1 MSTTENTKMPE
12 RRQDSRDTTAVI
24 REAITIKDIARLA
37 GVSMGTVDR
46 VLHNRG
52 RVSTET
58 SERVH
63 RIVRE
68 TRYTPNLGAR
78 RLSRSKTWTI
88 GAVFPRSDQDGG
100 FWIDAGA
107 GLQRAAEDF
116 GGFGLRSRS
125 FPFDRT
131 RGSDLG
137 RAIHEAASSGVDGI
151 LLAPVIPE
159 AALEALS
166 KLENKLPLVLFDT
179 PLPDAHAL
187 CFVGQDA
194 FSAGRIGAR
203 LLSLGVSD
211 PSRIACVV
219 VKPSDYHIVQRV
231 EGFTSFFA
239 GGSAPAIFDL
249 DIDLCDRSIESLVQQ
264 IGDCLP
270 AIDGVYVSNAAV
282 GDVATVL
289 SRRGNRP
296 LIVGH
301 DLTASSLASLQ
312 SGSID
317 FLITQHPALQTWEA
331 MRLFWRYFAADFG
344 PPKDQYLPIDVVGQ
358 ENWAYY
364 REI

>member
-1 MSTTENTKMPE
+1 MAEE
-12 RRQDSRDTTAVI
+12 RQSSRDASSGI
-24 REAITIKDIARLA
+24 LEAITIKDIARLA

-58 SERVH
+58 WERVQ

-78 RLSRSKTWTI
+78 RLSTSKTWTI
-88 GAVFPRSDQDGG
+88 AAVFPRSDQDGG
-100 FWIDAGA
+100 FWKEADR

-125 FPFDRT
+125 FSFDRT
-131 RGSDLG
+131 KSSDLG
-137 RAIHEAASSGVDGI
+137 RAIREAASSGVDGI

-166 KLENKLPLVLFDT
+166 KLKNELPLVLFDT
-179 PLPDAHAL
+179 PLPEAQAL

-203 LLSLGVSD
+203 LLSFGVPD
-211 PSRIACVV
+211 PSRIACVA
-219 VKPSDYHIVQRV
+219 VKPSDYHIGQRV

-239 GGSAPAIFDL
+239 AGSAPGIFQL
-249 DIDLCDRSIESLVQQ
+249 DIDLGDRSIESLLRQ
-264 IGDCLP
+264 IGNSLP
-270 AIDGVYVSNAAV
+270 AIDGIYVSNAAV
-282 GDVATVL
+282 GAVAQVL
-289 SRRGNRP
+289 SQRRKRP
-296 LIVGH
+296 LIIGH
-301 DLTASSLASLQ
+301 DLTASSLESLQ

-317 FLITQHPALQTWEA
+317 FLIAQHPALQVREA
-331 MRLFWRYFAADFG
+331 MRLFWRHFADDFEL
-344 PPKDQYLPIDVVGQ
+344 PKEQYVPIDVVGH
-358 ENWAYY
+358 ESWAYY

>member
-1 MSTTENTKMPE
+1 MAEKRKSSRYTPSVMPRATT
-12 RRQDSRDTTAVI
+12 V
-24 REAITIKDIARLA
+24 KDIARLA

-52 RVSTET
+52 RVSAET

-68 TRYTPNLGAR
+68 TEYTPNLGAR
-78 RLSRSKTWTI
+78 GLSRSKTWTI

-100 FWIDAGA
+100 FWIYAGR

-125 FPFDRT
+125 FSFDRT
-131 RGSDLG
+131 CGEDLG

-166 KLENKLPLVLFDT
+166 KLENRLPLVLFDT
-179 PLPDAHAL
+179 PLPEAQAL

-194 FSAGRIGAR
+194 HSAGRIGAR

-211 PSRIACVV
+211 PFRIACVAL
-219 VKPSDYHIVQRV
+219 KPSDYHIGQRV

-239 GGSAPAIFDL
+239 GGAAPRIFEL
-249 DIDLCDRSIESLVQQ
+249 DIDLREGSIESLVRR
-264 IGDCLP
+264 IGDSLP
-270 AIDGVYVSNAAV
+270 VIDGIYVSNASV
-282 GDVATVL
+282 GVVAKAF
-289 SRRGNRP
+289 SQRGERP

-301 DLTASSLASLQ
+301 DLTVSSLASLQ

-317 FLITQHPALQTWEA
+317 FLIAQHPALQTREA
-331 MRLFWRYFAADFG
+331 MRLFWRYFAADVE

>member
-1 MSTTENTKMPE
+1 MHEERQSSRYPPSVMPK
-12 RRQDSRDTTAVI
+12 T
-24 REAITIKDIARLA
+24 ITIKDIAELA

-63 RIVRE
+63 RIIRE
-68 TRYTPNLGAR
+68 TRYSPNLHAR

-100 FWIDAGA
+100 FWIDAGR

-116 GGFGLRSRS
+116 GGFGLHSRS
-125 FPFDRT
+125 FSFDRT
-131 RGSDLG
+131 RSSDLR

-166 KLENKLPLVLFDT
+166 NLEKKLPLVLFDT
-179 PLPDAHAL
+179 PLPEAQSL

-211 PSRIACVV
+211 PSRIACVALR
-219 VKPSDYHIVQRV
+219 PSDYHILQRV

-239 GGSAPAIFDL
+239 GGAAPRIFEL
-249 DIDLCDRSIESLVQQ
+249 DIDLSNGHIESLVRQ
-264 IGDCLP
+264 IGNSLP
-270 AIDGVYVSNAAV
+270 AIDGIYVSNAAV
-282 GDVATVL
+282 GAVAKVL
-289 SRRGNRP
+289 SGQGKRP

-301 DLTASSLASLQ
+301 DLTVSSLASLQ

-331 MRLFWRYFAADFG
+331 MRLYWRYFVADSE
-344 PPKDQYLPIDVVGQ
+344 PPKEQYLSIDVVGR

>member
-1 MSTTENTKMPE
+1 MAEE
-12 RRQDSRDTTAVI
+12 RQGSRLTSGAI
-24 REAITIKDIARLA
+24 PEAITIKDISRLA

-52 RVSTET
+52 RVSPET
-58 SERVH
+58 SERVR
-63 RIVRE
+63 RILRE
-68 TRYTPNLGAR
+68 TRYSPNLGAR

-88 GAVFPRSDQDGG
+88 GAVFPRSDQDAG
-100 FWIDAGA
+100 FWMDAGR

-125 FPFDRT
+125 FSFDRT

-137 RAIHEAASSGVDGI
+137 RAIHEAASSGIDGI

-179 PLPDAHAL
+179 PLPEAQAL
-187 CFVGQDA
+187 SFVGQDA

-211 PSRIACVV
+211 PSRIACVA
-219 VKPSDYHIVQRV
+219 VKPSDYHIEQRV

-239 GGSAPAIFDL
+239 AGPKPGIFEL
-249 DIDLCDRSIESLVQQ
+249 DIDLGNGSIESLVRR
-264 IGDCLP
+264 ISDSLP
-270 AIDGVYVSNAAV
+270 TIDGIYVSNAAV
-282 GDVATVL
+282 GAVANVF
-289 SRRGNRP
+289 SVRERRP

-301 DLTASSLASLQ
+301 DLTVSSLASLQ

-317 FLITQHPALQTWEA
+317 FLITQHPALQTLEA
-331 MRLFWRYFAADFG
+331 MRLFWRYFAADVE
-344 PPKDQYLPIDVVGQ
+344 PPKEQYLPIDVVGQ
-358 ENWAYY
+358 ENWRYY